1 MSQTPGRIVIIG
13 AGQAGAQAAYSLRQG
28 GYRGAIAI
36 VGDEPQPPYQRP
48 PLSKGYLKGEL
59 EAERLFLKPLS
70 YYPEHAIELLTGRAA
85 AEIDPAART
94 VRLQDGRSLA
104 WDQLVIATGARPR
117 RLAVRGASLPG
128 ILELRTLADVD
139 RLRASLFPGA
149 RLVIV
154 GAGYIGLEAAA
165 VASQLGVKVSV
176 LEAMP
181 QVLSRVAGP
190 EIAAFYADVHRAA
203 GVEIHTGA
211 RLEAFEG
218 EGKVAGARLEGGEVI
233 PADIVLL
240 GVGVLPNM
248 ELAQAA
254 GLACGNGVIV
264 DSQMRTSNPDVYAIG
279 DVAWRPLVH
288 YQREGRLESVH
299 NAIEGGKLASASIL
313 GQTPPAPEAPWFWS
327 DQFDLKL
334 QTAGLWTGAD
344 MRIVRGEPATRRFS
358 VFYLKDNRVIAVDA
372 VNAPP
377 DYLVGKKL
385 VAAKAAVAPGDLAD
399 TSLSMKDIGA
409 RALTP

>member
-1 MSQTPGRIVIIG
+1 
-13 AGQAGAQAAYSLRQG
+13 
-28 GYRGAIAI
+28 
-36 VGDEPQPPYQRP
+36 
-48 PLSKGYLKGEL
+48 
-59 EAERLFLKPLS
+59 
-70 YYPEHAIELLTGRAA
+70 
-85 AEIDPAART
+85 
-94 VRLQDGRSLA
+94 
-104 WDQLVIATGARPR
+104 
-117 RLAVRGASLPG
+117 
-128 ILELRTLADVD
+128 
-139 RLRASLFPGA
+139 
-149 RLVIV
+149 
-154 GAGYIGLEAAA
+154 

-218 EGKVAGARLEGGEVI
+218 DGKVAGARLEGGEVI